1 MKLNL
6 KSIKIMVAK
15 INPKWKEV
23 TIGGFSGILLGSAG
37 TLFANNVSH
46 HDVEEETGEEETQ
59 ASEGDVAQEQNNSQS
74 PNIPNNG
81 AVATGVTDEMSFSE
95 AFASARAE
103 LGAGGYF
110 VWHGNVYG
118 TYYADEWNNMS
129 EAEQNQFSSGSA
141 SVPNS
146 GYAYHNIE
154 TNTQQANPEIQTT
167 QVYQQTTTTSGEDVD
182 FQVLGVEHANID
194 GEHDSVIGV
203 ASMDGQAVYFIDV
216 DGQDDQFEY
225 MAADLNGNSQ
235 LDDDEFVD
243 VSDQQISVSGF
254 QQMTQISNP
263 QNEVEQYYASNENLP
278 DYVNDADA
286 MDLA

>member
-1 MKLNL
+1 
-6 KSIKIMVAK
+6 MVAK

-37 TLFANNVSH
+37 TLFASNVAH
-46 HDVEEETGEEETQ
+46 HDIETETIETETQ
-59 ASEGDVAQEQNNSQS
+59 ESEENAVQEQSNSQS

-81 AVATGVTDEMSFSE
+81 AVATGVTDDMSFSE

-118 TYYADEWNNMS
+118 TYYANEWNSMS
-129 EAEQNQFSSGSA
+129 EAEQNQFSSGSTF
-141 SVPNS
+141 VPNS
-146 GYAYHNIE
+146 NYTHHSTEA
-154 TNTQQANPEIQTT
+154 NTQSVNSENQTV
-167 QVYQQTTTTSGEDVD
+167 QVSQQTTTTSGEDVD

-203 ASMDGQAVYFIDV
+203 ASVDGQAVYFIDV

-235 LDDDEFVD
+235 LDGNEFVD
-243 VSDQQISVSGF
+243 VSDQHIAVSGF
-254 QQMTQISNP
+254 QQMAQINNP

-278 DYVNDADA
+278 DYVNDADT

>member
-1 MKLNL
+1 
-6 KSIKIMVAK
+6 MVAK

-37 TLFANNVSH
+37 TLFASNVSH
-46 HDVEEETGEEETQ
+46 HDVEAGTGEEETLT
-59 ASEGDVAQEQNNSQS
+59 SEGDVVQEQNNSQS

-81 AVATGVTDEMSFSE
+81 SVATGVTDEMSFSE

-118 TYYADEWNNMS
+118 TYYANEWNSMS
-129 EAEQNQFSSGSA
+129 EAEQNHFSSGSA

-146 GYAYHNIE
+146 GYAYHSTE
-154 TNTQQANPEIQTT
+154 TNTQQANHESQTT
-167 QVYQQTTTTSGEDVD
+167 QVSQQTTSSEDVD

-203 ASMDGQAVYFIDV
+203 ASVDGQAVYFIDV

-254 QQMTQISNP
+254 QQMAQISNP

>member
-1 MKLNL
+1 
-6 KSIKIMVAK
+6 MVAK

-23 TIGGFSGILLGSAG
+23 TIGGFSGIMLGSAG
-37 TLFANNVSH
+37 TLFANNVSQ

-59 ASEGDVAQEQNNSQS
+59 VSEGDVAQEQNNSQS

-146 GYAYHNIE
+146 GYAYHNTE
-154 TNTQQANPEIQTT
+154 ANTQQANPEIQTT

-235 LDDDEFVD
+235 LDENEFVD

-254 QQMTQISNP
+254 QQMAQINNP
-263 QNEVEQYYASNENLP
+263 QNEVEQYYADNENLP
-278 DYVNDADA
+278 DYVNDADT

>member
-1 MKLNL
+1 
-6 KSIKIMVAK
+6 MVAK
-15 INPKWKEV
+15 INSKWKEV

-46 HDVEEETGEEETQ
+46 HDVEAETGEEAQ
-59 ASEGDVAQEQNNSQS
+59 ASEGDMDQEQNNSQS

-118 TYYADEWNNMS
+118 TYYAGEWNNMS

-146 GYAYHNIE
+146 GYAYHNTE
-154 TNTQQANPEIQTT
+154 SNTQQANPETQTT
-167 QVYQQTTTTSGEDVD
+167 QVNQQTTTTSDEDVD

-235 LDDDEFVD
+235 LDENEFVD

-254 QQMTQISNP
+254 QQMAQINNP
-263 QNEVEQYYASNENLP
+263 QNEVEQYYANNENLP
-278 DYVNDADA
+278 DYVNDADTL
-286 MDLA
+286 DLA

>member
-15 INPKWKEV
+15 INSKWKEV

-46 HDVEEETGEEETQ
+46 HDVEAETGEEAQ
-59 ASEGDVAQEQNNSQS
+59 ASEGDMDQEQNNSQS

-118 TYYADEWNNMS
+118 TYYAGEWNNMS

-146 GYAYHNIE
+146 GYAYHNTE
-154 TNTQQANPEIQTT
+154 SNTQQANPETQTT
-167 QVYQQTTTTSGEDVD
+167 QVNQQTTTTSDEDVD

-235 LDDDEFVD
+235 LDENEFVD

-254 QQMTQISNP
+254 QQMAQINNP
-263 QNEVEQYYASNENLP
+263 QNEVEQYYANNENLP
-278 DYVNDADA
+278 DYVNDADT